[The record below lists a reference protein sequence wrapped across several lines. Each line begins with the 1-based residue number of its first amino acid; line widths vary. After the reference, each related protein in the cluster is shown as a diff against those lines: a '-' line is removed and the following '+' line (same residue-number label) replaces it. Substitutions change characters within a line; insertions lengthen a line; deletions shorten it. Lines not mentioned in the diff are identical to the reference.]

1 MARRFDVL
9 AHHRKQDQTAIIF
22 SLHSALSGIPAS
34 LLEGAL
40 VLLPRPAP
48 FSRLARLRSPAWT
61 ALLPISIIV
70 GTFYL
75 LVAPGLASPTV
86 LAAAVTTPLLAFI
99 AVVAVV
105 RARLAMLPVAA
116 VAGALAIWATGMS
129 GHVGTGIIT
138 ALACLTVGAA
148 LQRLI
153 PGGWLMLGVVAMS
166 VVDIALLLSGP
177 GYHQTALLAAAQN
190 NFHGPRFTGARLG
203 GTTIGYPDLFLAALL
218 GSALAGRRA
227 QLWAAGLLTALAVA
241 YDSMLSP
248 GRLLPATVPIALTLM
263 AVAGARYAA
272 RQRTRAGATCA
283 DGPCDTRGTGVL
295 TARRGC
301 PRQAAAERVRLT
313 PRGARTPAR

>member
-1 MARRFDVL
+1 MAGHGAAVRR
-9 AHHRKQDQTAIIF
+9 ARSSPNTGPTAIIF

-34 LLEGAL
+34 VLEGAL
-40 VLLPRPAP
+40 VLLPRAAA
-48 FSRLARLRSPAWT
+48 FSRLARWRSPAWT
-61 ALLPISIIV
+61 GLLPVSIIV

-75 LVAPGLASPTV
+75 LLAPGLAAPTV

-105 RARLAMLPVAA
+105 RARLAVLPVAA
-116 VAGALAIWATGMS
+116 VAAALAIWAGGMS
-129 GHVGTGIIT
+129 GHVGTGVVT

-153 PGGWLMLGVVAMS
+153 PARWLLLGVVAMS
-166 VVDIALLLSGP
+166 VVDIALLVSGP

-227 QLWAAGLLTALAVA
+227 QAWAAGLLTVLAVG

-248 GRLLPATVPIALTLM
+248 GRLLPATVPIALTLF
-263 AVAGARYAA
+263 AVVAARYV
-272 RQRTRAGATCA
+272 RRRTRRAAVDPAAPVAFSPAAAGI
-283 DGPCDTRGTGVL
+283 RSSL
-295 TARRGC
+295 ARR
-301 PRQAAAERVRLT
+301 PLY
-313 PRGARTPAR
+313 

>member
-1 MARRFDVL
+1 M
-9 AHHRKQDQTAIIF
+9 
-22 SLHSALSGIPAS
+22 
-34 LLEGAL
+34 LEGAL
-40 VLLPRPAP
+40 VLLPRSAP
-48 FSRLARLRSPAWT
+48 FPRLARLRSPAWT
-61 ALLPISIIV
+61 ALLPVSILV

-105 RARLAMLPVAA
+105 RARRAVLPVAA
-116 VAGALAIWATGMS
+116 VAGALAIWATGMG
-129 GHVGTGIIT
+129 GHVGTGIVT

-153 PGGWLMLGVVAMS
+153 PGRWLMLGVVAMS

-227 QLWAAGLLTALAVA
+227 QLWAAGLLTALAVG

-248 GRLLPATVPIALTLM
+248 GRLLPATVPIALTLL
-263 AVAGARYAA
+263 AVAGARH
-272 RQRTRAGATCA
+272 
-283 DGPCDTRGTGVL
+283 L
-295 TARRGC
+295 RRGS
-301 PRQAAAERVRLT
+301 AAH
-313 PRGARTPAR
+313 PDSRTMIRSVATRRIRSSLAL